1 MSTTETIIFI
11 AGMIGIALAF
21 TALMII
27 IQAIACDKCPYKDM
41 CKNNFVEDKKNIKN

>member
-27 IQAIACDKCPYKDM
+27 IQAIACDKCPY
-41 CKNNFVEDKKNIKN
+41 NASSG